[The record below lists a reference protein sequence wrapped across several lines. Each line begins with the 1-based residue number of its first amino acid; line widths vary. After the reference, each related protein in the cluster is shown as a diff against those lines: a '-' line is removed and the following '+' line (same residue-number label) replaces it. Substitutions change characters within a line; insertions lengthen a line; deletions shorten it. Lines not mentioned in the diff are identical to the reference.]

1 MKFVVKCNGKAI
13 SHAVLLIFCT
23 AFMVYAS
30 IYAVLS
36 GAIKG
41 GSLWSVLIVL
51 LGFIIYLISMTLLTT
66 KLIYNRIIV
75 DDNKLIIREAFHK
88 TDKILIDDI
97 KKYYKKS
104 ESIRARSFMR
114 ITIIYG
120 NNKSYEVEDD
130 VVINFDRF
138 LNYLNSNCPERYEFR
153 H

>member
-1 MKFVVKCNGKAI
+1 MKNDKIVVKCNGKAM
-13 SHAVLLIFCT
+13 SHAILLIFCT
-23 AFMVYAS
+23 VFMVYAS

-97 KKYYKKS
+97 KNIIKSLRVYKLVALC
-104 ESIRARSFMR
+104 ELPLYMEITNRMR
-114 ITIIYG
+114 
-120 NNKSYEVEDD
+120 
-130 VVINFDRF
+130 
-138 LNYLNSNCPERYEFR
+138 
-153 H
+153 